1 VESIDIS
8 VLPRWGKIVSMDS
21 NEGDPEVVSI
31 QQHKSIKFQ
40 IDAEIN
46 EKIVLWQG
54 DIRLLDVDVI
64 VNSTNE
70 TMIDNTGI
78 SGSILDAAGPELLEE
93 ISRTEQCKT
102 GESRITRGY
111 LLPAR
116 WVIHTVGPRYNEKY
130 KTAAENALHNC
141 YRSSL
146 ELLKENSLRTIAF
159 PLINSQKRG
168 YPPEPGCHIA
178 VRTLRRFLEHWGKD
192 IDLIILC
199 VPSNID
205 FALYNR
211 VLPLYFPRCKQDL
224 LLEKEEL
231 PRDVGNEFGETVI
244 EERKIRI
251 SAFPGNA
258 LNGSTLDAPFIS
270 PSEPIQTS
278 PRIISLN
285 EHLPNQ
291 FAMMKADFDEER
303 KKKLDSLSKEE
314 KTKLEAQQIYYDHL
328 SKARTSDLS
337 DVARINVIYESGKD
351 IMGRPVIVIVGSRLP
366 NERPQLERVFL
377 YMLKIMDRI
386 AEHHYTV
393 VYLHT
398 HMNDRETP
406 EFSWMK
412 KIYNIID
419 PKYGNNLQN
428 FYIVH
433 STFWL
438 KIFETVV
445 SAFIT
450 SSFWSKV
457 VYIEKLIDL
466 YNNIDPNQIVL
477 PPEVVNYD
485 ISINGR
491 PIMARKAFQTEVI
504 EAMVNDL

>member
-1 VESIDIS
+1 
-8 VLPRWGKIVSMDS
+8 
-21 NEGDPEVVSI
+21 
-31 QQHKSIKFQ
+31 
-40 IDAEIN
+40 
-46 EKIVLWQG
+46 
-54 DIRLLDVDVI
+54 
-64 VNSTNE
+64 
-70 TMIDNTGI
+70 
-78 SGSILDAAGPELLEE
+78 
-93 ISRTEQCKT
+93 
-102 GESRITRGY
+102 
-111 LLPAR
+111 
-116 WVIHTVGPRYNEKY
+116 
-130 KTAAENALHNC
+130 
-141 YRSSL
+141 
-146 ELLKENSLRTIAF
+146 
-159 PLINSQKRG
+159 
-168 YPPEPGCHIA
+168 
-178 VRTLRRFLEHWGKD
+178 
-192 IDLIILC
+192 
-199 VPSNID
+199 
-205 FALYNR
+205 
-211 VLPLYFPRCKQDL
+211 LPLYFPRCKQDL

-258 LNGSTLDAPFIS
+258 LNGSTIDAPFMS

-406 EFSWMK
+406 RIFLDEK
-412 KIYNIID
+412 
-419 PKYGNNLQN
+419 NL
-428 FYIVH
+428 
-433 STFWL
+433 
-438 KIFETVV
+438 
-445 SAFIT
+445 
-450 SSFWSKV
+450 
-457 VYIEKLIDL
+457 
-466 YNNIDPNQIVL
+466 
-477 PPEVVNYD
+477 
-485 ISINGR
+485 
-491 PIMARKAFQTEVI
+491 
-504 EAMVNDL
+504 